1 MTDLHISLC
10 GVSLPGPL
18 VLASGIW
25 GSSAAT
31 LIRAARA
38 GAGAVTSKSCSLEP
52 RTGHPNPTVLPWAC
66 GLINAVGLTN
76 PGAHEERHILALARA
91 GLQPLGVA
99 LIASVFGEDVDSYAD
114 AVVALAPA
122 QPDLIELNVSCPNVQ
137 AIGSMAP
144 EFGRPFAYD
153 PHATAQVTRA
163 VRQVWSG
170 PLLVKLSPN
179 TPDLVAVG
187 RAAIEAGADGLTAI
201 NTLGPG
207 MLIDLA
213 ARRPVLAHLAG
224 GLSGPAIHPVAV
236 RCVYELWG
244 ALKVPI
250 IGTGGVSSGRD
261 ALALI
266 MAGATAVG
274 IGSALQHDGEA
285 VFGRIMAEMRALMD
299 AWGVET
305 LSELRGAAHHA

>member
-1 MTDLHISLC
+1 MTDLRVKLC
-10 GVSLPGPL
+10 GVPLPGPL

-31 LIRAARA
+31 LVRAARA

-52 RTGHPNPTVLPWAC
+52 RAGHPNPTVLPWEC

-76 PGAHEERHILALARA
+76 PGAHEERHVLASARA
-91 GLQPLGVA
+91 ELRPLGAA
-99 LIASVFGEDVDSYAD
+99 LIASVFGGDVASFVG

-122 QPDLIELNVSCPNVQ
+122 QPDLLELNVSCPNVQ
-137 AIGSMAP
+137 A
-144 EFGRPFAYD
+144 EHGRPFAYD
-153 PHATAQVTRA
+153 PAATAAVTRA
-163 VRQVWSG
+163 VREVWRG

-179 TPDLVAVG
+179 ASDLVAVG
-187 RAAIEAGADGLTAI
+187 AAAMEAGADGLTAV

-213 ARRPVLAHLAG
+213 ARRPVLANLAG
-224 GLSGPAIHPVAV
+224 GVSGPALHPIAV
-236 RCVYELWG
+236 RCVYDLWG

-250 IGTGGVSSGRD
+250 VGIGGVSCGRD
-261 ALALI
+261 ALALV

-274 IGSALQHDGEA
+274 VGSALERDGEA
-285 VFGRIMAEMRALMD
+285 AVGRIMGEMRALMEQLG
-299 AWGVET
+299 AEALG
-305 LSELRGAAHHA
+305 ELQGAAHHD